1 MPVRYGFVLAMV
13 MLLSTPAFTAKGV
26 KISDLVVAAPL
37 NEPQATT
44 SLNAVRAFYDFWNT
58 GDGRTKITSSGR
70 AASPR
75 CFRST
80 TSA

>member
-1 MPVRYGFVLAMV
+1 MQVRCGFVLAIIV
-13 MLLSTPAFTAKGV
+13 LLSTQAFTADGV
-26 KISDLVVAAPL
+26 KISDLVVAASL

-75 CFRST
+75 RFRST

>member
-1 MPVRYGFVLAMV
+1 MPVRYVFVVAIIA
-13 MLLSTPAFTAKGV
+13 LLSTPVFSAEGV
-26 KISDLVVAAPL
+26 KIGDLVVAAPL
-37 NEPQATT
+37 SEPQATIN
-44 SLNAVRAFYDFWNT
+44 LNAVRAFYDFWNT

-75 CFRST
+75 RFRST